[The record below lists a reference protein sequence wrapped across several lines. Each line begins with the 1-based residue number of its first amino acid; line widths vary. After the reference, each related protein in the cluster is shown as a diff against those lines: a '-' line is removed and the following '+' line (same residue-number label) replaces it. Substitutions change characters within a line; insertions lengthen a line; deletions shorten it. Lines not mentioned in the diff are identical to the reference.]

1 MARVSAS
8 ITPDLLLPE
17 SYNQQNILNGKG
29 VDPGGGEEDIE
40 NTESVEVGFCCILII
55 DN

>member
-1 MARVSAS
+1 MAKVSAS

-17 SYNQQNILNGKG
+17 SYNQQNIFNGKG

-40 NTESVEVGFCCILII
+40 NTESVEVGLCCLLII
-55 DN
+55 GN